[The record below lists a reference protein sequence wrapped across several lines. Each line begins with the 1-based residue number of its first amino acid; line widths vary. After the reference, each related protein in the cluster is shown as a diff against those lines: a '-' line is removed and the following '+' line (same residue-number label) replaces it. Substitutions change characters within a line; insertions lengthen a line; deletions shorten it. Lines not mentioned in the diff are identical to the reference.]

1 MKGYFESNLATLYR
15 GDVRAV
21 LAELPPASIHMA
33 VTSPPYWGLR
43 IYDGE
48 PLIWGGS
55 PDCTHQW
62 EAGVLVHDNLRYRG
76 EGSVVS
82 NNLNAEIRPGNE
94 IPEQTCKLC
103 GAWRGFYGLE
113 PTPELYV
120 DHTVEILRA
129 IRRVLRPD
137 GLVFWNIGDSYC
149 GGNRVTDKAQ
159 GLSPDNARDLPL
171 DYRPSRAM
179 SGHPTIKPKDLVL
192 IPYRV
197 ALAAQADGWV
207 VRSDIIWTKPNGMPE
222 SVDDRPGHTHEYVFM
237 FTMSNK
243 AIFWTHRELPG
254 VRTRPKA
261 DWRWLNRITGE
272 EATAPPANWKEKIPC
287 PECAGTGKLS
297 FTVGFGTIEET
308 CEACDGKG
316 AVKLWRRFNLWEA
329 HDYFYDNEAVRV
341 PYTDARRPGRD
352 IRPNDSGRNLRSVWE
367 IPTVAYTGAHFAV
380 FPPELPETCIKAGT
394 SENGVCS
401 VCGAPYSRVVRVKSN
416 TRDRQVGIGQDSE
429 EGRKGRAGEVATET
443 VGFRPTCGCGIFTC
457 ESCAIVLEYDEIRGW
472 RYGTTAEH
480 RGDKKDL
487 STMPTSIYP
496 ERSAEQ
502 LLQSEMSDETR
513 SRKTEECEGLGAE
526 SKGAY
531 PTVPSRPS
539 DGDQRRLRN
548 GASPDNGGTFG
559 EATVTE
565 RNSTP
570 QEQHEGRQPD
580 REFGADGK
588 TPARQTKETNNKAG
602 DNLSSLRAINNST
615 PLCPHCQKALQRT
628 PFPRKSSIVL
638 DCFGG
643 SGTTAEVAQRLGR
656 RAILIEQSI
665 KYCDLAVG
673 RLAQGVLPLI

>member
-120 DHTVEILRA
+120 EHTVEILRA

-243 AIFWTHRELPG
+243 PTFWTHRELPG

-261 DWRWLNRITGE
+261 DWRWVNRITGE
-272 EATAPPANWKEKIPC
+272 EEATPPANWKEKIPC
-287 PECAGTGKLS
+287 PECAGTGTLS

-341 PYTDARRPGRD
+341 PYTEPLNRWGGDTWKKGSNKAEVYAEENYIGTSSARRPGRD

-401 VCGAPYSRVVRVKSN
+401 VCGAPYF
-416 TRDRQVGIGQDSE
+416 RQLKI
-429 EGRKGRAGEVATET
+429 KGTAGDYNGAHSKTADEVQASPTSAIRTKVWKEYET
-443 VGFRPTCGCGIFTC
+443 VGWLPTC
-457 ESCAIVLEYDEIRGW
+457 SC
-472 RYGTTAEH
+472 
-480 RGDKKDL
+480 
-487 STMPTSIYP
+487 
-496 ERSAEQ
+496 
-502 LLQSEMSDETR
+502 
-513 SRKTEECEGLGAE
+513 GAE
-526 SKGAY
+526 R
-531 PTVPSRPS
+531 VP
-539 DGDQRRLRN
+539 
-548 GASPDNGGTFG
+548 
-559 EATVTE
+559 ATV
-565 RNSTP
+565 
-570 QEQHEGRQPD
+570 
-580 REFGADGK
+580 
-588 TPARQTKETNNKAG
+588 
-602 DNLSSLRAINNST
+602 
-615 PLCPHCQKALQRT
+615 
-628 PFPRKSSIVL
+628 L
-638 DCFGG
+638 DPFGG

-656 RAILIEQSI
+656 RAILIEQSV